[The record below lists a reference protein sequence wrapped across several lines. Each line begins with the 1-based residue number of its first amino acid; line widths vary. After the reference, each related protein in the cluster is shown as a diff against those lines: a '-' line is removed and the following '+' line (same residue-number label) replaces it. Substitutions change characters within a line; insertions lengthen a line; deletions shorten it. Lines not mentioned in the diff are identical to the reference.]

1 MTQHPVTQHL
11 GEEEFADYLLG
22 LSTAAVHAH
31 LLECGECREEMES
44 FGASLASFNQSSL
57 AWSREQAAA
66 QQIHIE
72 AQAGTRKRKPQFVW
86 QAGWAVAAA
95 AVLVLAMALMHG
107 HAGHSTVASNET
119 APVAAVAVAPVSDSA
134 ESNEI
139 AEDNQ
144 MMAAIDAEISQPE
157 VSPVESFSIFR
168 PQHTTVQDGQH
179 AVRGKS

>member
-95 AVLVLAMALMHG
+95 AVLVFAMALMHG
-107 HAGHSTVASNET
+107 HTGHGTVASNTT
-119 APVAAVAVAPVSDSA
+119 APVVSPTAAVPASDSA
-134 ESNEI
+134 EIHS
-139 AEDNQ
+139 DNQ